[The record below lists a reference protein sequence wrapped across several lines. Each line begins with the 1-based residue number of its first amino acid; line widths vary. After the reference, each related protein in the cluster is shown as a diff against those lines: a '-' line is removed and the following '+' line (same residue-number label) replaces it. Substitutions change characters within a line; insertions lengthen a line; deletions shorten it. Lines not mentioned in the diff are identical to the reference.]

1 MALLKLLSAAFPGRA
16 ASWVMA
22 GGAVLG
28 AMAGCAGYPADN
40 RPLAA
45 DQAAA
50 AYEARS
56 LASED
61 LHRFLGGNLSREFT
75 AWPPTAW
82 DFEMLSWVA
91 FYYNPALDVARAQWE
106 VARAGL
112 LTAAARPN
120 PSLSVAPGYNSSA
133 KGGVSPWF
141 PALNLDFLLET
152 ARKREL
158 RTEVARLAAE
168 SARQAVFTAAWQ
180 VRSELRQALLDC
192 ALAGQ
197 RVTALQAQ
205 VDSQQ
210 RILTLRQQR
219 QAAGAISASGVSAA
233 RLALVRAEAAAA
245 EAQRQAPLA
254 RQRIAQVLGVPG
266 AALAGWTLPA
276 PAPAEPLSAGQ
287 LAAARRQSLQTR
299 ADVLGA
305 LARYEASQA
314 ALALEVARQ
323 NPDLHLGPGYQWDQ
337 GENKW
342 SLSLSL
348 ELPLFNRHEGPLA
361 AAAAGRR
368 EAAAQFI
375 ATQARVLV
383 EIDGA
388 AAAQSAAQAQVASL
402 HRLQDEVEQQQA
414 RLELRLKAGGADQL
428 EAQSG
433 RLEIAAAGLALAEAQ
448 AQAAAAAG
456 RLEDALQVPFA
467 NLATLERP
475 GSVFPS
481 PSSP

>member
-1 MALLKLLSAAFPGRA
+1 MALLKLLSAVFPGRA
-16 ASWVMA
+16 AGRVMA

-28 AMAGCAGYPADN
+28 AMAGCAGYHADN

-50 AYEARS
+50 AYDARS
-56 LASED
+56 LTNED
-61 LHRFLGGNLSREFT
+61 LHRFLAGNLPREFT
-75 AWPPTAW
+75 TWPPAAW
-82 DFEMLSWVA
+82 DFEALSWVA
-91 FYYNPALDVARAQWE
+91 FYYNPSLDVARAQWE

-112 LTAAARPN
+112 QTAGARPN

-133 KGGVSPWF
+133 SGGVSPWF
-141 PALNLDFLLET
+141 PALTLDFLLET

-158 RTEVARLAAE
+158 RTEVARLTAE
-168 SARQAVFTAAWQ
+168 SARQAVFTTAWQ
-180 VRSELRQALLDC
+180 VRSELRQALLDF

-197 RVTALQAQ
+197 RVTALRAQ
-205 VDSQQ
+205 VDSQ
-210 RILTLRQQR
+210 RHILTLLQQR
-219 QAAGAISASGVSAA
+219 QAAGAISASEVSAA

-254 RQRIAQVLGVPG
+254 RQRIAQALGVSG
-266 AALAGWTLPA
+266 AALTGLPLPA
-276 PAPAEPLSAGQ
+276 PVPAAPLSAGQ

-361 AAAAGRR
+361 EAAAGRR

-375 ATQARVLV
+375 ATQARVLA

-388 AAAQSAAQAQVASL
+388 AAALTAAHAQVASL
-402 HRLQDEVEQQQA
+402 HRWQDEMKQQQA

-428 EAQSG
+428 ETQSG
-433 RLEIAAAGLALAEAQ
+433 RQEIAAAGLALAEAQ
-448 AQAAAAAG
+448 AQVAAAAG
-456 RLEDALQVPFA
+456 RLEDALQVPFT
-467 NLATLERP
+467 NLVALEQP